1 MADSNLSPLPSLTP
15 SVNVGAAAPIPPAA
29 RLSQRS
35 GVPLEQSVLERRIFL
50 AWALL
55 LALLLGLGL
64 GQVPLFDVD
73 EGAFAE
79 ATREMLAS
87 GDWGHTTL
95 NGEARWDKPILIY
108 WLQAASVSLFGLN
121 EAALRLPSALA
132 TWGWT
137 LALAAFAWPRWGL
150 TAALAG
156 ASVLF
161 AQPGVLLIGRAAT
174 ADALLNLWITLA
186 ALDLWRHVEARTTG
200 NPADSTVPPA
210 ARRALRRAAL
220 FIGLGVL
227 TKGPV
232 ALLVTAAP
240 LLLWL
245 ACTGPQRWRLL
256 RGLLG
261 DPLAW
266 GLFLLAWL
274 PWYGYALQRH
284 GWDFVEGFL
293 LRHNLQRFDAPLEG
307 HGGGIAYYLLVLP
320 VLLLP
325 WTALLP
331 TLLRRLPQLW
341 ADSLSRWLLLWAG
354 FVLVFF
360 SLSGTKLPHYLLYG
374 MPPLALLLGRLW
386 KQELVTAAGPP
397 SQPANRSQD
406 RPRDRPTW
414 GLALVAVSLF
424 TLPWLLLGL
433 SAVTQ
438 ELARSRS
445 GALSDVRLRLLLSNG
460 PDWRGLLGPATAVTL
475 AQVAGW
481 WARLRLA
488 RCRSLGPSADTP
500 SRGLAIDAL
509 PWAVGAACF
518 TLFCTLALLPWWGA
532 HLQGPVQ
539 RLALQTRQL
548 QQNAPGGPA
557 TPTVVQ
563 WGLHQPSFALYL
575 QQEVPRRTPRPGE
588 WALVRR
594 DRFDPAR
601 SLADPQQAWVSLAED
616 GAFLL
621 LRRCATP
628 TDAAS
633 SALPASP
640 DANANPR
647 TTCP

>member
-1 MADSNLSPLPSLTP
+1 MADPTISPLTP
-15 SVNVGAAAPIPPAA
+15 SVNAGAAALCPPAA
-29 RLSQRS
+29 RLPQRS
-35 GVPLEQSVLERRIFL
+35 GLPLEQQILERRIFL

-79 ATREMLAS
+79 ATREMRVS

-95 NGEARWDKPILIY
+95 NGQPRWDKPILIY
-108 WLQAASVSLFGLN
+108 WLQAASVGLFGLN

-132 TWGWT
+132 TWVWT

-156 ASVLF
+156 ATVLF
-161 AQPGVLLIGRAAT
+161 TQLGALAIGRAAT
-174 ADALLNLWITLA
+174 ADALLNCWITLA
-186 ALDLWRHVEARTTG
+186 ALDLWRHVEARSKG
-200 NPADSTVPPA
+200 HSAEPTVPPA
-210 ARRALRRAAL
+210 ARAALRRAAL

-245 ACTGPQRWRLL
+245 IWAGPQRARLL

-261 DPLAW
+261 DPLVW

-293 LRHNLQRFDAPLEG
+293 LRHNLQRFEAPMEG
-307 HGGGIAYYLLVLP
+307 HHGGIAYYLLVLP
-320 VLLLP
+320 LLLLP
-325 WTALLP
+325 WSALLP
-331 TLLRRLPQLW
+331 GLLRRLPALW
-341 ADSLSRWLLLWAG
+341 ADDLSRWLLLWAG
-354 FVLVFF
+354 FVMVFF
-360 SLSGTKLPHYLLYG
+360 SLSGTQLPHYLLYG

-386 KQELVTAAGPP
+386 TQQLVTAAQSPGRWPV
-397 SQPANRSQD
+397 
-406 RPRDRPTW
+406 
-414 GLALVAVSLF
+414 GLTLLAVSLV
-424 TLPWLLLGL
+424 TLPWLLVGL
-433 SAVTQ
+433 SALAQ
-438 ELARSRS
+438 ELARSGS
-445 GALSDVRLRLLLSNG
+445 SALADPRLRLLLSTG
-460 PDWRGLLGPATAVTL
+460 PDWRQLIGPAAAVTL
-475 AQVAGW
+475 AQAAGW
-481 WARLRLA
+481 WARSRLA
-488 RCRSLGPSADTP
+488 RCRSLGPSPAVP
-500 SRGLAIDAL
+500 KRCLAIDAL
-509 PWAVGAACF
+509 PWAVGATCF
-518 TLFCTLALLPWWGA
+518 TLLFTLALLPWWGA

-539 RLALQTRQL
+539 RLALKARHL
-548 QQNAPGGPA
+548 QQAGATGQP

-575 QQEVPRRTPRPGE
+575 QQETPRRAPGPGE

-601 SLADPQQAWVSLAED
+601 ALDDPERAWVPLAED

-621 LRRCATP
+621 LRRCAA
-628 TDAAS
+628 TDSAA
-633 SALPASP
+633 APA
-640 DANANPR
+640 AA
-647 TTCP
+647 CL